1 MIKYTEYNKFANEQN
16 EADIEDSNAFDNSE
30 VKNNLWVH
38 EWSNFNYKQFL
49 IWSVICIVVFGFLVG
64 IEFTYRNYL
73 FEINS
78 KTVPHFQYESLF
90 LNDFMIALGYLGE
103 DEGIAAVTFIF
114 SSILSYSDGI
124 ITLILIILTLY
135 INGIMKVLYHSP
147 RPFFVAG
154 DIKAYYWSKEYGN
167 PSGHAMYIPSVLPLI
182 LYLVLRQIK
191 LNLSISTKL
200 FAVISTICITLMILL
215 VSTILFGRIY
225 LGVHSYNQVLYG
237 SLLGIPK
244 YSLFRLLNDHNWIN
258 LVR

>member
-1 MIKYTEYNKFANEQN
+1 
-16 EADIEDSNAFDNSE
+16 
-30 VKNNLWVH
+30 
-38 EWSNFNYKQFL
+38 
-49 IWSVICIVVFGFLVG
+49 
-64 IEFTYRNYL
+64 
-73 FEINS
+73 
-78 KTVPHFQYESLF
+78 
-90 LNDFMIALGYLGE
+90 
-103 DEGIAAVTFIF
+103 
-114 SSILSYSDGI
+114 
-124 ITLILIILTLY
+124 
-135 INGIMKVLYHSP
+135 MKVLYHSP

-244 YSLFRLLNDHNWIN
+244 YSLFSLLNDHYWIN